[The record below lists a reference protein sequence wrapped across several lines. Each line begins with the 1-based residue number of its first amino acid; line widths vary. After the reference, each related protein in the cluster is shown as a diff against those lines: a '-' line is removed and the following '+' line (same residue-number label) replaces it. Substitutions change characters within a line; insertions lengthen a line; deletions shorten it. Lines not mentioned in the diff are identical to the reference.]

1 MVYWVNVLEP
11 YQLNSS
17 KMVKKLGTLN
27 HPRLS
32 QISPVLQNLSPHE
45 GADKIINKEIIRMEK
60 EKYQESKNEE
70 KPGILATSFT
80 LLIVICLSILMV
92 AGTAFLVRLMWG

>member
-1 MVYWVNVLEP
+1 
-11 YQLNSS
+11 
-17 KMVKKLGTLN
+17 
-27 HPRLS
+27 
-32 QISPVLQNLSPHE
+32 
-45 GADKIINKEIIRMEK
+45 MEK